1 MATSRATPFNEWRK
15 YLTSRDRNDERNNNS
30 SRDVSKR
37 RRSLVRRIDTTF
49 VLVVIIYTVLA
60 ISIGVSVE
68 RMRGRAITHEPAGRS
83 GTSLDSRRLTDSIDP
98 IQTEVD
104 DALATLSEVE
114 TIDNE
119 DEDEEG
125 DLGQFSVHDNDR
137 AIYLISMG
145 EKAEDISLIQRCLI
159 SIRRKGK
166 WRGYVIVLTNVKYQQ
181 MYQDKLGTIDSYL
194 YGDDSHI
201 VVLHPTMEHLQDTLA
216 NAKRDSM
223 KIKRFK
229 TRALDVLDQDSRLA
243 DVEMLIYLDIDIV
256 VGRDINSFLNYARK
270 RYNYGA
276 TYDHEQHN
284 DVGNSSSS
292 NSVTKVGVD
301 EKESRIYL
309 FEDMNMPLHGG
320 ITLVERGSSE
330 YCLEKWRS
338 EQDKNPK
345 QVRSRVQFSIYFC
358 CRIMPI
364 ALCILAYEYPY
375 TYRYCTNYSPK
386 AYDQVALLHI
396 WNQNQSGDTKC
407 RVVQMKRTKKNLV
420 FPTEGKMRTL
430 METGRSFPTFVHVTN
445 NQRAGKI
452 PDDVQNEFYSKV
464 LELTDQERNSISSL
478 LGKMIKGSA

>member
-30 SRDVSKR
+30 SRDVSRR
-37 RRSLVRRIDTTF
+37 RRSLVRRINTTF

-345 QVRSRVQFSIYFC
+345 Q
-358 CRIMPI
+358 
-364 ALCILAYEYPY
+364 
-375 TYRYCTNYSPK
+375 

-430 METGRSFPTFVHVTN
+430 METGRSYPTFVHVTN

-478 LGKMIKGSA
+478 VGKMIKGSA